1 MDEVTNKLC
10 QDVIRHTQNWI
21 NQLIQSN
28 EGDSLQQFQT
38 LKNLPAASVAKNTLP
53 GTTDYRRRGRRGRR
67 TGDREKSQMH
77 TSRHI

>member
-53 GTTDYRRRGRRGRR
+53 GTTD
-67 TGDREKSQMH
+67 
-77 TSRHI
+77 